1 MANSKPIVVVTGI
14 AGNLGARLLPLLADF
29 SVIGVDVS
37 PPRTDLPLRCERMD
51 LGEESS
57 CRALYELLRDTKAY
71 SVVHLAFVLD
81 PVRMGVLDVERM
93 WQINVAGTVRVMEA
107 VTEGNRSDQG
117 SIKKFI
123 FPTTIAG
130 NGPGTPH

>member
-1 MANSKPIVVVTGI
+1 MANSKPLCGGTGI

-37 PPRTDLPLRCERMD
+37 PPRTGLPLRFERMD

-71 SVVHLAFVLD
+71 SVIHLAFILD
-81 PVRMGVLDVERM
+81 PVRTGVLDLERM
-93 WQINVAGTVRVMEA
+93 WQINVAGTGRVREPGPEA
-107 VTEGNRSDQG
+107 NRPDEGRIHQ
-117 SIKKFI
+117 FI
-123 FPTTIAG
+123 
-130 NGPGTPH
+130 